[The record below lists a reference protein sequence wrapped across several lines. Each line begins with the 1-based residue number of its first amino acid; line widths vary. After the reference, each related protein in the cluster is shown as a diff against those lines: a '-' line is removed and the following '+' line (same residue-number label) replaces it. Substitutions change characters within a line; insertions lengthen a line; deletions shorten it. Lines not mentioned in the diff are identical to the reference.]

1 MSVKRKSTDGL
12 ENESIGK
19 KSPKTSKVKL
29 EKSSDVKPLSPVGKA
44 KAFKSS
50 QLKPN
55 QSKVLNLIKSKHH
68 DRPNKQDKK
77 SKPTI
82 KENGNEKPKKIK
94 TEIKKIDKENIN
106 GTNPQG
112 KDENNHE
119 KREKKKKLK
128 SERQSKKKN
137 VEVFDLGVQAKK
149 VWNKVRGDDC
159 PENERNNLLRE
170 LHSLVKGNI
179 KKVCRLDCN
188 CILSKSQI
196 LST

>member
-12 ENESIGK
+12 ENESTVK
-19 KSPKTSKVKL
+19 KHPKTSKVKL
-29 EKSSDVKPLSPVGKA
+29 EKSSNVKPQ
-44 KAFKSS
+44 SS
-50 QLKPN
+50 AEKTLA
-55 QSKVLNLIKSKHH
+55 LIKSKHH
-68 DRPNKQDKK
+68 DKPNKQDKK
-77 SKPTI
+77 SKPAI

-112 KDENNHE
+112 KEENNHE
-119 KREKKKKLK
+119 RREKKKKLK

-179 KKVCRLDCN
+179 KKVRRLH
-188 CILSKSQI
+188 
-196 LST
+196 